1 MTSPTMLS
9 STIPTSVSLEGRL
22 AADPVLQRTRTGRS
36 FVRVRVE
43 AEPVPVPLED
53 GQFADVPAVP
63 CDLVVFGKAAD
74 RMTSRFRFGD
84 RFVASGRVKTTS
96 GSEAWFVA
104 RRIGHDAARTTY
116 RVTRA
121 RPTARTGTNTHRAND
136 NRSPA
141 QPSDLD
147 QPIVAGRILPD
158 SRTA

>member
-1 MTSPTMLS
+1 MSS

-22 AADPVLQRTRTGRS
+22 AADPVLQHTRAGRS

-43 AEPVPVPLED
+43 AEAVPVSLGD
-53 GQFADVPAVP
+53 GQFADFPAVP

-96 GSEAWFVA
+96 DGEAWFVA

-121 RPTARTGTNTHRAND
+121 RRIARRGTNALKASDNHRPGQ
-136 NRSPA
+136 PA
-141 QPSDLD
+141 DLD
-147 QPIVAGRILPD
+147 QLIVAGRILPD
-158 SRTA
+158 SWTA